1 MYFPADMNF
10 QYFFFD
16 TYIGYFL
23 QALPFALAAGG
34 IYGLICFR
42 KDRETPVSRK
52 VFGCLF
58 VCYLTG
64 LVCLTLGLDL
74 MNVFWYRLFYFRA
87 SGHTIYWF
95 SGGFDLVPDFFHS
108 FGSEALGNFLMLLPF
123 GVLYPLVRKRPT
135 WKNSVLV
142 GFITVLVIE
151 TLQPVFGRA
160 FDINDVILN
169 TLGIVLSS
177 TLFMA
182 VRKIAANFR

>member
-1 MYFPADMNF
+1 MYFPSDMTF

-16 TYIGYFL
+16 TYFGYFL
-23 QALPFALAAGG
+23 QALPFALIAGV
-34 IYGLICFR
+34 IYGLIRFR
-42 KDRETPVSRK
+42 KDRETPASRK
-52 VFGCLF
+52 IFACLF
-58 VCYLTG
+58 VCYLAG

-74 MNVFWYRLFYFRA
+74 MNVFWYRLFYFRE

-95 SGGFDLVPDFFHS
+95 SGVFDLIPDFFHR
-108 FGSEALGNFLMLLPF
+108 FDSEALGNFLMLLPF

-135 WKNSVLV
+135 WKNSFLV